1 MRRFLL
7 TALLLGLSGAAG
19 AAAEGAPEAAADA
32 AINDPEPKV
41 RLNTTL
47 GNIDVVLFPDRAP
60 LSVANFLRLVDDG
73 FYDGLI
79 FHRVIANFMI
89 QAGGFDA
96 EMNNRE
102 APGTVANESS
112 NGLKNR
118 KYRLAMARM
127 NDPDSAGAQ
136 FFINVRSNPHLDA
149 TSRKPGYSVFG
160 EVIDGQDVVKQIELV
175 DTVNFTMDD
184 GSRMAAV
191 PETPVVIIEAT
202 RLP

>member
-1 MRRFLL
+1 MKKYLL
-7 TALLLGLSGAAG
+7 MVLLLGLSGAIDAAAQDAAG
-19 AAAEGAPEAAADA
+19 AAA
-32 AINDPEPKV
+32 NDPEPKV
-41 RLNTTL
+41 RLTTTL

-96 EMNNRE
+96 EMNYRDV
-102 APGTVANESS
+102 PDTVANESS

-118 KYRLAMARM
+118 KFRLAMARQ

-136 FFINVRSNPHLDA
+136 FFINVRNNPHLDA
-149 TSRKPGYSVFG
+149 TSRQPGYSVFG
-160 EVIDGQDVVKQIELV
+160 EVIDGQDVVEQIELL
-175 DTVNFTMDD
+175 DTTNFKMPD

>member
-1 MRRFLL
+1 MKKYLL
-7 TALLLGLSGAAG
+7 MVLLLGLSGAIDAAAQDAAG
-19 AAAEGAPEAAADA
+19 AAAGAAA
-32 AINDPEPKV
+32 NDPEPKV
-41 RLNTTL
+41 RLTTTL

-96 EMNNRE
+96 EMNYRDV
-102 APGTVANESS
+102 PGTVANESF

-118 KYRLAMARM
+118 KFRLAMARQ

-136 FFINVRSNPHLDA
+136 FFINVRTNPHLDA
-149 TSRKPGYSVFG
+149 TSRQPGYSVFG
-160 EVIDGQDVVKQIELV
+160 EVIDGQNVVQEIELV
-175 DTVNFTMDD
+175 DTANFTMDD
-184 GSRMAAV
+184 GSKMAAV

>member
-1 MRRFLL
+1 MKKYLL
-7 TALLLGLSGAAG
+7 MILLLSLSGAIDAAAQDAAG
-19 AAAEGAPEAAADA
+19 AAV
-32 AINDPEPKV
+32 NDPEPKV
-41 RLNTTL
+41 RLTTTL
-47 GNIDVVLFPDRAP
+47 GDIDVLLFPDRAP

-96 EMNNRE
+96 EMNYRE
-102 APGTVANESS
+102 APGTVANESF

-118 KYRLAMARM
+118 KFRLAMARQ

-136 FFINVRSNPHLDA
+136 FFINVRTNPHLDA
-149 TSRKPGYSVFG
+149 TSRQPGYSVFG
-160 EVIDGQDVVKQIELV
+160 EVIDGQDVVEEIELV
-175 DTVNFTMDD
+175 DTANFSLDD
-184 GSRMAAV
+184 GSKMAAV

>member
-7 TALLLGLSGAAG
+7 IVLLLGLSGAAG
-19 AAAEGAPEAAADA
+19 AAADAAAEAATD
-32 AINDPEPKV
+32 DPEPKV
-41 RLNTTL
+41 RLQTTL
-47 GNIDVVLFPDRAP
+47 GNIDLVLFPDRAP
-60 LSVANFLRLVDDG
+60 LSVANFLQLVDDG

-96 EMNNRE
+96 QMNYRE

-118 KYRLAMARM
+118 KFRLAMARL

-160 EVIDGQDVVKQIELV
+160 EVIDGQDVVEQIELV
-175 DTVNFTMDD
+175 ETVNFTMED

-191 PETPVVIIEAT
+191 PKTPVVIIEAT

>member
-7 TALLLGLSGAAG
+7 IAALLGLSGAAH
-19 AAAEGAPEAAADA
+19 AAADTAAEAAA
-32 AINDPEPKV
+32 NDPAPKV
-41 RLNTTL
+41 RLSTTL

-60 LSVANFLRLVDDG
+60 LSVANFLQLVDDG

-96 EMNNRE
+96 EMNYRE
-102 APGTVANESS
+102 APASVANESS

-118 KYRLAMARM
+118 KFRLAMARQ

-136 FFINVRSNPHLDA
+136 FFINVRTNPHLDA
-149 TSRKPGYSVFG
+149 TTRPPRQPGYSVFG
-160 EVIDGQDVVKQIELV
+160 EVIDGQDVVEQIELV
-175 DTVNFTMDD
+175 DTVNFTMED

>member
-1 MRRFLL
+1 MKKYLL
-7 TALLLGLSGAAG
+7 MVLLLGLSGAIDAAAQDAAG
-19 AAAEGAPEAAADA
+19 AAA
-32 AINDPEPKV
+32 NDPEPKV
-41 RLNTTL
+41 RLTTTL

-96 EMNNRE
+96 EMNYRDV
-102 APGTVANESS
+102 PDTVANESS

-118 KYRLAMARM
+118 KFRLAMARQ

-136 FFINVRSNPHLDA
+136 FFINVRTNPHLDA
-149 TSRKPGYSVFG
+149 TSRQPGYSVFG
-160 EVIDGQDVVKQIELV
+160 EVIDGEDVVEQIELL
-175 DTVNFTMDD
+175 DTTNFKMPD

>member
-1 MRRFLL
+1 MKKYLL
-7 TALLLGLSGAAG
+7 MVLLLGLSGAIDAAAQCAAG
-19 AAAEGAPEAAADA
+19 AAAGAAA
-32 AINDPEPKV
+32 NDPEPKV
-41 RLNTTL
+41 RLTTSL
-47 GNIDVVLFPDRAP
+47 GNIDVLLFPDRAP

-96 EMNNRE
+96 EMNYRE
-102 APGTVANESS
+102 APGTVANESF

-118 KYRLAMARM
+118 KFRLAMARQ

-136 FFINVRSNPHLDA
+136 FFINVRNNPHLDA
-149 TSRKPGYSVFG
+149 KSRQPGYSVFG
-160 EVIDGQDVVKQIELV
+160 EVIDGQDVVQEIELV
-175 DTVNFTMDD
+175 DTANFTMDD
-184 GSRMAAV
+184 GSKMAAV